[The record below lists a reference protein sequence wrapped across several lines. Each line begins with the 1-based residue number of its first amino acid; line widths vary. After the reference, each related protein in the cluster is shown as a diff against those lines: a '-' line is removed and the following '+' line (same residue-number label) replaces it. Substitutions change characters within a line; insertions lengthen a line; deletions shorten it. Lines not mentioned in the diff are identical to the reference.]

1 MAKSPTAAGVPP
13 GPGDRKKGAF
23 KENRYFV
30 LSNLSIGHGITH
42 WYSESFLVMIPT
54 IKEDLGLTDLQI
66 GAMTF
71 VRNLASGLVSIP
83 AGFAIDM
90 VQRKWGMI
98 LVMTML
104 WTCVAY
110 VLMGLAPNYWVLLL
124 AMLMI
129 ALPGTIWHLPGIAA
143 LSQRFP
149 DKRGFALSIHGVGG
163 NVGNAIG
170 PIVASALLGIFFWRE
185 IFLVYA
191 IPAVIIAGVIWWSLQ
206 NVGGRSDKKGP
217 DLRTRLQGARQMMR
231 NPIIWG
237 LLTSSLLRGMGG
249 SAITTFVPIYLVE
262 ERGFNDEGIKLGL
275 YFAMLTG
282 LGTFASPILGTI
294 SDNVGRK
301 GVLVFGTLMVGVL
314 SIVFVQMT
322 NDWAVLA
329 IMAGIGLFTFS
340 LGQIM
345 QAAIIDIVGV
355 GTEATAIGVVQGA
368 QGVLAASSPLI
379 AGGIS
384 DAFGVTYVFYYAGG
398 ITLLSTMLLFS
409 LPLRKVGARQA

>member
-1 MAKSPTAAGVPP
+1 MTQPPTKAVAPTKP
-13 GPGDRKKGAF
+13 EDEKKGGF

-54 IKEDLGLTDLQI
+54 IAADLGLSGVQI
-66 GAMTF
+66 GSLTF

-83 AGFAIDM
+83 AGFAVDM
-90 VQRKWGMI
+90 VRRRWGMI
-98 LVMTML
+98 LVITML

-110 VLMGLAPNYWVLLL
+110 IMMGLAPNYWVLLL

-129 ALPGTIWHLPGIAA
+129 AIPGTIWHLPGIAA

-149 DKRGFALSIHGVGG
+149 DKRGFALSMHGVGG

-170 PIVASALLGIFFWRE
+170 PIVASALLGILIWRH

-191 IPAVIIAGVIWWSLQ
+191 VPALIIAGVIWWSLS
-206 NVGGRSDKKGP
+206 NVGGSSDKKGP
-217 DLRTRLQGARQMMR
+217 TLKTRVQGARQMMR
-231 NPIIWG
+231 NPLIWG
-237 LLTSSLLRGMGG
+237 LLTSSLLRGMGS
-249 SAITTFVPIYLVE
+249 SAITTFVPVYLVH
-262 ERGFNDEGIKLGL
+262 ERGFNDEGLKLGL
-275 YFAMLTG
+275 YFATLTG
-282 LGTFASPILGTI
+282 LGTFASPILGTV

-314 SIVFVQMT
+314 SMVFVQMD
-322 NDWAVLA
+322 NDWTVLA

-345 QAAIIDIVGV
+345 QAAIIDVVGV

-368 QGVLAASSPLI
+368 QGVLAAASPLI

-384 DAFGVTYVFYYAGG
+384 DVFGVTYVFYYAGG
-398 ITLLSTMLLFS
+398 ITLLSTILLFS
-409 LPLRKVGARQA
+409 LPLRRVGVRQP